1 MVEEFV
7 RILVGLAVV
16 AGATVAVYYIGFGTM
31 VYFEAPLLSTPI
43 ESVVACAVGLVVI
56 GLIVSALG
64 FSHLV
69 GCVLLGIASDVREK
83 D

>member
-1 MVEEFV
+1 MVENFV

-16 AGATVAVYYIGFGTM
+16 ASASVAVYYIGFM
-31 VYFEAPLLSTPI
+31 AMAYFEAPLLSTPI
-43 ESVVACAVGLVVI
+43 YTVAAFAVGLVVM
-56 GLIVSALG
+56 GLIVAALG

-69 GCVLLGIASDVREK
+69 GCLLLGMDVKEK